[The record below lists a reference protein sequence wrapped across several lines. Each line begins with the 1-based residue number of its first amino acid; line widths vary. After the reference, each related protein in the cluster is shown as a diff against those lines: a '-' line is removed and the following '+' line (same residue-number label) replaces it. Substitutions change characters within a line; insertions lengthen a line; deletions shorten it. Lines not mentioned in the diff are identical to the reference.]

1 MAERTLR
8 GIGRAAPI
16 ERIPPS
22 GAVGASAGRA
32 GRARGGLCRGRRARG
47 HRRAPRHPYLRGRA
61 RVAAGELAD
70 HRGDHEEARRAL
82 EDDLD
87 ATSPRNKRRYERY
100 GFRATGEFEPRGE
113 RHSARCG
120 VSPRIDRRSSRARR
134 HRGRTRLPVSPRRL
148 RLSSTSP
155 KIQTDS
161 LGRGGCRRASGTSSL
176 VLRIAVAQEPS
187 PLRVLRRST
196 LSALGYTGVF
206 R

>member
-16 ERIPPS
+16 ERIPPLELLARAQAELGELEAASAAGAELEGIGESLGTPTFVAEPAWRPVSWRITGVTTRRRAALSRTISMRPARATS
-22 GAVGASAGRA
+22 GATSDTAF
-32 GRARGGLCRGRRARG
+32 
-47 HRRAPRHPYLRGRA
+47 APPANSR
-61 RVAAGELAD
+61 
-70 HRGDHEEARRAL
+70 
-82 EDDLD
+82 
-87 ATSPRNKRRYERY
+87 
-100 GFRATGEFEPRGE
+100 PRGE

-187 PLRVLRRST
+187 PLRVLRRPT